1 MEKYY
6 PYIKKLIRRFHLE
19 KIIAGDTGTQ
29 KAVGILYRRQDREK
43 IFEEIW
49 CRRIFMLL
57 VAICAAGLMFIA
69 CFFAEEPEEV
79 ITEGR
84 YIQAGKETDQV
95 AFWVRAETEEG
106 VAEEKLTL
114 QIGEEE
120 EETENTGQEE
130 EGPTQRELLL
140 SEIREAVETAVL
152 AQRGEE
158 RIELPETVSGKKIE
172 YSDPEYQKDFSAF
185 YLSLLVLILL
195 PFLWKRKQREKLCQR
210 EEQLLFDY
218 PELVNKITLLLSAG
232 LTIRGCFERI
242 CEEYKSRLRKG
253 GECRYAYEE
262 IYVSLQE
269 MKHGISEMEAVE
281 AFGRRCRQL
290 PYLRFSSIIN
300 QNIRKG
306 SEDLT
311 RLLEIEAM
319 EAFEKRKETVK
330 IMGETAGTKL
340 LLPMIL
346 MLGVVMA
353 IIIVPAFMTM

>member
-6 PYIKKLIRRFHLE
+6 PYIKKLIHTFHLE
-19 KIIAGDTGTQ
+19 KIMAGDLGTQ
-29 KAVGILYRRQDREK
+29 KAVELLYQRGDRKK

-49 CRRIFMLL
+49 CRRIFTLL
-57 VAICAAGLMFIA
+57 VSVCAAGLMFVA
-69 CFFAEEPEEV
+69 CFFGETPETV
-79 ITEGR
+79 ITEGHC
-84 YIQAGKETDQV
+84 IQVGKETDQV
-95 AFWVRAETEEG
+95 AFWAKAESEEG
-106 VAEEKLTL
+106 TAEEKLTV
-114 QIGEEE
+114 QVGEGDEAAEE
-120 EETENTGQEE
+120 PAEEK
-130 EGPTQRELLL
+130 GPTQRELLL
-140 SEIREAVETAVL
+140 SEIREAVEAAVSS
-152 AQRGEE
+152 QRGEE
-158 RIELPETVSGKKIE
+158 RIELPEMVSGTKIE
-172 YSDPEYQKDFSAF
+172 YSDLEYHKDFSAF
-185 YLSLLVLILL
+185 YLSLLVLVLL
-195 PFLWKRKQREKLCQR
+195 PFLWKKKQREQLCQR

-242 CEEYKSRLRKG
+242 CEEYKKRLRKG

-262 IYVSLQE
+262 IHVSLQE
-269 MKHGISEMEAVE
+269 MKHGVSEVEAVE

-306 SEDLT
+306 SENLT
-311 RLLEIEAM
+311 GLLEVEAM

-330 IMGETAGTKL
+330 VMGETAGTKL

-353 IIIVPAFMTM
+353 IIVVPAFMTM